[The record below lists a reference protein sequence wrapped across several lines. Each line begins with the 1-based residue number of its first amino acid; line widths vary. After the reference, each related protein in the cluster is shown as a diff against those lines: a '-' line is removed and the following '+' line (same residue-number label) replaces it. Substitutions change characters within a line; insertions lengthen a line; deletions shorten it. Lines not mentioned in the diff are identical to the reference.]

1 MKARILVIDDD
12 ANIQIILK
20 FMLDKEF
27 EVIQSFNTTEA
38 FQLLK
43 NEPVDLVITDLNL
56 PGESGLE
63 FVQRLKSENELSS
76 IPVLVLTGLPSS
88 DKQKKAESFGV
99 ADFILKPI
107 NRQLLL
113 NRVHSLILD
122 NQPEKSSDQ
131 SLPAENLSKVASE
144 LTELSSGQNRRE
156 TVIAWADYLSN
167 TLQIDGLA
175 LIERSGT
182 TFQLISSA
190 GKIGIAA
197 NQLSGI
203 SVAGNSPSL
212 ILPGIEGVI
221 TVPVTLKSGR
231 DLLIKPSGDEG
242 SSNPETYLLVLKSL
256 AFSKEQQN
264 EIESIF
270 RQIGPVFSSGVS

>member
-63 FVQRLKSENELSS
+63 FVQRLKSESELSS

-190 GKIGIAA
+190 GKIGITA

-203 SVAGNSPSL
+203 SLTGNFPSL
-212 ILPGIEGVI
+212 KLTGTEGVI
-221 TVPVTLKSGR
+221 AVPVTLKSGR
-231 DLLIKPSGDEG
+231 DLLIKPSGDE
-242 SSNPETYLLVLKSL
+242 SSSYPETFLLVLKTQP
-256 AFSKEQQN
+256 FSKEQQN
-264 EIESIF
+264 EIEAIF
-270 RQIGPVFSSGVS
+270 RQVGPVFSSGVS

>member
-43 NEPVDLVITDLNL
+43 NEKVDLVITDLNL

-63 FVQRLKSENELSS
+63 FVQRLKSEADFSS

-122 NQPEKSSDQ
+122 HHPEKSSNQ
-131 SLPAENLSKVASE
+131 SSPAENLSSVASE

-156 TVIAWADYLSN
+156 TVILWADFLSKSF
-167 TLQIDGLA
+167 QIDGLA
-175 LIERSGT
+175 LIERSGI
-182 TFQLISSA
+182 TFGLISSA
-190 GKIGIAA
+190 GRISITAD
-197 NQLSGI
+197 QLSGL
-203 SVAGNSPSL
+203 SLTGNLPSL
-212 ILPGIEGVI
+212 KLPGTEGVI

-231 DLLIKPSGDEG
+231 DLLIKPSGDDG
-242 SSNPETYLLVLKSL
+242 SSNPETYLIVLKSQ
-256 AFSKEQQN
+256 AFTTEQQN

-270 RQIGPVFSSGVS
+270 RQIGPLFSAGIS